1 MRLEITIMA
10 AMTIG
15 LVWWIVWQS
24 RVTSS
29 FVIIYKKLTSIGGP
43 LLTLFNG
50 SKTFTSSE

>member
-1 MRLEITIMA
+1 MRLGITIMA